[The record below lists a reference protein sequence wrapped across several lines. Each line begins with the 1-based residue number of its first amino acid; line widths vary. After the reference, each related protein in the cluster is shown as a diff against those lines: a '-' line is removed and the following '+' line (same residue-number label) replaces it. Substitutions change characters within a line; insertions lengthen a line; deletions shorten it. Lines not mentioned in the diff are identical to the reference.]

1 VNKEGIKFSAAGDL
15 GNGSITL
22 KHNVSVDKDDEAVVI
37 DMEEPVELNFALRY
51 LNLFTKAT
59 ALGPTVTLSMSPD
72 VPIVV
77 EYPVGDLGHVSAF
90 PSNLRLFLCWSFHL
104 PMPH

>member
-1 VNKEGIKFSAAGDL
+1 MLIGL
-15 GNGSITL
+15 
-22 KHNVSVDKDDEAVVI
+22 
-37 DMEEPVELNFALRY
+37 
-51 LNLFTKAT
+51 LFTKAT

-90 PSNLRLFLCWSFHL
+90 PSNL
-104 PMPH
+104 